1 MACGLHGGDGG
12 RHQVTLKNVK
22 ILLVEDHRDTRE
34 VYAAMLRTQG
44 AVVYEAATAQ
54 VAMFVL
60 QTHHPDLLLVDLGL
74 PDASG
79 YELLEAIRRLPDEDG
94 GQTPAI
100 ALTALHTSYDRAR
113 SLMSGFK
120 LHLSKPIEPERLGQ
134 IIGGM
139 VVLGL

>member
-1 MACGLHGGDGG
+1 MDRSELRPGARQMLRG
-12 RHQVTLKNVK
+12 VK
-22 ILLVEDHRDTRE
+22 VLMLEDHRDTRE
-34 VYAAMLRTQG
+34 VYATVLRTQG
-44 AVVYEAATAQ
+44 AIVHEAATAQ
-54 VAMFVL
+54 VAMFLL
-60 QTHHPDLLLVDLGL
+60 QSNRPDLILVDLGL
-74 PDASG
+74 PDATG
-79 YELLEAIRRLPDEDG
+79 YELLEAIRRLPSEEG

-100 ALTALHTSYDRAR
+100 ALTALTTSYDRAR